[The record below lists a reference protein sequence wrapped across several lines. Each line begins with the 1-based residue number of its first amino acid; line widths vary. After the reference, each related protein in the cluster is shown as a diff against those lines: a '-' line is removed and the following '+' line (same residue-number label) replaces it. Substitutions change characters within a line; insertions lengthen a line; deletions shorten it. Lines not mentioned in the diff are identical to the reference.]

1 MDKASQLRQ
10 VLECGIVAVVRSPD
24 SRQLV
29 EVARALA
36 DGGVSV
42 VEITM
47 SVPNALE
54 VLRQV
59 RQALGDRILL
69 GAGTVLDPE
78 TARAVL
84 LAGAEYVVAPT
95 VNLEVI
101 RLCNR
106 YDKLVMP
113 GAFTP
118 TEILT
123 AWEAGADIVKV
134 FPADVVGPAFFKAL
148 RGPLPQVRVMPTGGV
163 DLGTAAAFLQ
173 AGACCLGVGGQ
184 LVEPRA
190 VAEGNFD
197 RIRDLARQY
206 VAIVKQT
213 RGQESGVRSQK

>member
-1 MDKASQLRQ
+1 MSKESQLRQ
-10 VLECGIVAVVRSPD
+10 VLDRGIVAVVRSPD
-24 SRQLV
+24 SQQLV

-36 DGGVSV
+36 DGGVTV

-47 SVPNALE
+47 SVPGALD

-59 RQALGDRILL
+59 RHALGDRLLL

-84 LAGAEYVVAPT
+84 LAGAEYIVAPT
-95 VNLEVI
+95 VNLDVI
-101 RLCNR
+101 RLCQR

-148 RGPLPQVRVMPTGGV
+148 RGPLPQVRLMPTGGV
-163 DLGTAAAFLQ
+163 DLRTAAAFLQ

-184 LVEPRA
+184 LVEPKA
-190 VAEGNFD
+190 VAERNFD
-197 RIRDLARQY
+197 RIRELARQY
-206 VAIVKQT
+206 VAV
-213 RGQESGVRSQK
+213 VRQARTGRTS

>member
-1 MDKASQLRQ
+1 M
-10 VLECGIVAVVRSPD
+10 VRSPD
-24 SRQLV
+24 HQQLV

-36 DGGVSV
+36 DGGIDV

-47 SVPNALE
+47 SVPNALD
-54 VLRQV
+54 VVRQV
-59 RQALGDRILL
+59 RQSLGDRVLL

-95 VNLEVI
+95 VNLDVI
-101 RLCNR
+101 RLCQR

-123 AWEAGADIVKV
+123 AWEAGADVVKV
-134 FPADVVGPAFFKAL
+134 FPADVVGPAFFKAV
-148 RGPLPQVRVMPTGGV
+148 RGPLPQIRLMPTGGV
-163 DLGTAAAFLQ
+163 DLKTAADFLK

-184 LVEPRA
+184 LVEPKA
-190 VAEGNFD
+190 VAERNFD

-206 VAIVKQT
+206 AAVVKQ
-213 RGQESGVRSQK
+213 VREHGRQ

>member
-1 MDKASQLRQ
+1 MSKEQDLQR
-10 VLECGIVAVVRSPD
+10 VLDCGIVAVVRSHD
-24 SRQLV
+24 SDQLV
-29 EVARALA
+29 DVTRALA
-36 DGGVSV
+36 DGGVTV

-47 SVPNALE
+47 TVPHALD

-59 RQALGDRILL
+59 HKALGDRILL

-84 LAGAEYVVAPT
+84 LAGAAYIVAPT
-95 VNLEVI
+95 VNVEVI
-101 RLCNR
+101 RLCQR

-134 FPADVVGPAFFKAL
+134 FPADVVGPAFFKAV
-148 RGPLPQVRVMPTGGV
+148 RGPLPQIRLMPTGGV
-163 DLGTAAAFLQ
+163 DLATAAAFLQ
-173 AGACCLGVGGQ
+173 AGACCLGVGSQ
-184 LVEPRA
+184 LVEPKA
-190 VAEGNFD
+190 VAERNFG

-206 VAIVKQT
+206 VSIVQQT
-213 RGQESGVRSQK
+213 RKG

>member
-1 MDKASQLRQ
+1 MSKESQLRQ
-10 VLECGIVAVVRSPD
+10 VLDCAIVAVVRSPD
-24 SRQLV
+24 SQQLV

-36 DGGVSV
+36 DGGISV
-42 VEITM
+42 IEITM
-47 SVPNALE
+47 SVPNALD

-59 RQALGDRILL
+59 RQALGDRVLL

-84 LAGAEYVVAPT
+84 FAGAEYIVAPT
-95 VNLEVI
+95 VNLDVI
-101 RLCNR
+101 RLCRR

-148 RGPLPQVRVMPTGGV
+148 RGPLPQIRLMPTGGV
-163 DLGTAAAFLQ
+163 DLTTAADFLKS
-173 AGACCLGVGGQ
+173 GACCLGIGGQ
-184 LVEPRA
+184 LVEPKA
-190 VAEGNFD
+190 VAERNFD

-206 VAIVKQT
+206 AAIVKQ
-213 RGQESGVRSQK
+213 VRAQPV